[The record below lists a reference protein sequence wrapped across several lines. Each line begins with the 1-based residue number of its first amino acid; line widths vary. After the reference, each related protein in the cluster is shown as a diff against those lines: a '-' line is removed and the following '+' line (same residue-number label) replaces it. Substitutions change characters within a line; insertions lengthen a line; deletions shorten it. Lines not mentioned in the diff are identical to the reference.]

1 MNFNGFRVA
10 SLVAASALAVGCG
23 QGTNPV
29 EHGSASVRL
38 KPATTPVAGPVVRHQ
53 VYVPVYSSIYWGVRP
68 EPAELAATVSI
79 RNVSSNHVL
88 VLEAVQY
95 FDSAGKPVRE
105 YLSGPSEL
113 GPLASVEFVIQ
124 QRDKVGGP
132 GANFLVSWSGS
143 TAMDEPVVEAIMLGQ
158 TGSASISFT
167 SPGRVLK
174 DKP

>member
-1 MNFNGFRVA
+1 MSG
-10 SLVAASALAVGCG
+10 
-23 QGTNPV
+23 PI
-29 EHGSASVRL
+29 VR
-38 KPATTPVAGPVVRHQ
+38 RE
-53 VYVPVYSSIYWGVRP
+53 VYVPVYSSIYWGIRP
-68 EPAELAATVSI
+68 EPAELAATVSV
-79 RNVSSNHVL
+79 RNVSSTQKL
-88 VLEAVQY
+88 VLESVHY

-132 GANFLVSWSGS
+132 GANFLVRWLGS
-143 TAMDEPVVEAIMLGQ
+143 PEMDEPVVEAIMVGQ

-174 DKP
+174 SKTRP